1 MTSQLQWTRSLFL
14 TKCLRAVSRVV
25 PDVMALD
32 LWRDRHQCP
41 QLNPQDMLRGGK
53 PTWRGRRTDE
63 SPAISQM
70 EVSVG
75 ISHPIDSVLLS
86 YPPACLYFQLL
97 GAN

>member
-1 MTSQLQWTRSLFL
+1 MGSQSCGSGCPGFGSVAWWTPVATDKPSGPAQGRK
-14 TKCLRAVSRVV
+14 TH
-25 PDVMALD
+25 MA
-32 LWRDRHQCP
+32 
-41 QLNPQDMLRGGK
+41 GV
-53 PTWRGRRTDE
+53 GRRTDE